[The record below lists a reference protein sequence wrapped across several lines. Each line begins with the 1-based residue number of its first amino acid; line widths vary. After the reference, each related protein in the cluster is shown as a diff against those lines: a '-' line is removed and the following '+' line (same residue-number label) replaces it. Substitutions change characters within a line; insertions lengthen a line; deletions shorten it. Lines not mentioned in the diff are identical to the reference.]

1 MDHLEQD
8 LRYFKLELEREQD
21 PFRRNLLLVQIRDTE
36 QKILNLMRQE
46 SARLAR
52 ENQNMTEA
60 LDMIKKAEARKKK

>member
-1 MDHLEQD
+1 MDRLEQD
-8 LRYFKLELEREQD
+8 LRYFKLELERERD
-21 PFRRNLLLVQIRDTE
+21 PFRRNLLLEQIRDTE
-36 QKILNLMRQE
+36 QRILNLMRQE

>member
-1 MDHLEQD
+1 MDRLEQD
-8 LRYFKLELEREQD
+8 LRYFKLELERERD